1 MNAFLASPYG
11 VTLLVLVVLSFDCPA
26 GCFLLSLVLGFA
38 ALLARPLALGADLTL
53 VLPLRVSPLTESLA
67 GRLQVQVPIDIPQDI
82 PQGIQL
88 QCGFIPSSMT
98 NKRITLILNDFEF
111 LSSSLS

>member
-1 MNAFLASPYG
+1 MAVNAFLASPYG

-38 ALLARPLALGADLTL
+38 ALLARPLGADLTL

-67 GRLQVQVPIDIPQDI
+67 GRLQVQVPIDI

>member
-67 GRLQVQVPIDIPQDI
+67 GRLQVQVPIDIPQ
-82 PQGIQL
+82 GIQL

>member
-38 ALLARPLALGADLTL
+38 ALLARPLGADLTL